1 MVAEQAQRV
10 RFQRGPSVWDADLPA
25 SAYTLELPEFCAV
38 DAWPVDGDDIV
49 LRGDVA
55 AGDVPGG
62 LDRLADEV
70 GRRLFDGPGFTIVRG
85 FPVASKG
92 WAVSARTYAWLM
104 SRFGRLIAQ
113 NTAGDPLH
121 LVRTKGLGADKQYGS
136 RGSGELVFHTDQA
149 AAPPEMLPEVLG
161 LLCLDRAAEGGRT
174 QLVSGHALLNE
185 LLREAPAAVDALSEP
200 IPFGRDADGVSDAPA
215 LVARP
220 IEWTASG
227 RARLRYNRYF
237 TEVGAEQLGRSLAP
251 EVVAAFDA
259 VDELVPREQLA
270 VDLLLEPGDALIAD
284 NAVVMHNRSAYVD
297 SADHTRCMVRAWA
310 KA

>member
-121 LVRTKGLGADKQYGS
+121 LVRTRGLGADKQYGS

-200 IPFGRDADGVSDAPA
+200 IPFGRMPTASRTRPPWSPGRSSGRPADGPGCGTTATSPRSAPSSS
-215 LVARP
+215 VARWLLRWSRP
-220 IEWTASG
+220 SMRSTSSFRESSSQWTCSSSPAMPSSP
-227 RARLRYNRYF
+227 
-237 TEVGAEQLGRSLAP
+237 TTPS
-251 EVVAAFDA
+251 
-259 VDELVPREQLA
+259 
-270 VDLLLEPGDALIAD
+270 
-284 NAVVMHNRSAYVD
+284 
-297 SADHTRCMVRAWA
+297 
-310 KA
+310 